1 MSGDWDGVTVEELIS
16 RIRKRNSSEL
26 LTENDVG
33 FLHRVL
39 ATSQSVYRDRAEA
52 VGLSGLGRVLDAGC
66 GFGQWSALLARLNKA
81 VDAIDLSSSRIRL
94 ARSLCEALGIANVA
108 FHEGSI
114 ETLPF
119 NEETFDGIF
128 SYSVVYLTDWRKS
141 LAEFARC
148 LKPGGLLYVNT
159 NGLGWYLLN
168 LAGDR
173 KPVEGFSPEEMA
185 KNALVNSF
193 RYYGESKREIGQSIV
208 MPSELVASL
217 LSRLGLQILAL
228 GPDGSIALNGRSK
241 PQSFFAAEACGVE
254 SVWEVV
260 CRKVVA
266 VEPLT

>member
-1 MSGDWDGVTVEELIS
+1 MSGDWDGVAVEELIS
-16 RIRKRNSSEL
+16 RIRRRNSSEL
-26 LTENDVG
+26 LTENDLG

-39 ATSQSVYRDRAEA
+39 ATPQLVYRNRVDA
-52 VGLSGLGRVLDAGC
+52 VGLSGLGKVLDAGC
-66 GFGQWSALLARLNKA
+66 GFGQWSASLARLNKA

-94 ARSLCEALGIANVA
+94 ARSLCEALDIANVG
-108 FHEGSI
+108 FHVGSI

-119 NEETFDGIF
+119 KEEAFDGIF

-141 LAEFARC
+141 LTELVRC

-173 KPVEGFSPEEMA
+173 KAVEGFSPEEMA

-193 RYYGESKREIGQSIV
+193 RYYGENKREIGQSIV
-208 MPSELVASL
+208 MPSELVASF
-217 LSRLGLQILAL
+217 LSQLGLQIVAL
-228 GPDGSIALNGRSK
+228 GPDGSIALDGRSK
-241 PQSFFAAEACGVE
+241 PQSFFAAEACGLE

-260 CRKVVA
+260 CRKVGT
-266 VEPLT
+266 VEPLI